1 MATADSASDSTI
13 VSAEGSNA
21 QNTGKAVHLL
31 GEIDSVYY
39 AIADRLIRAGASLTD
54 SREAAEIT
62 VAIGTAAANSADPA
76 ADIAVIPPDSLPPD
90 SKIIVRVHDLLVP
103 EGLTGWGSE
112 VIHEWV
118 EWVKE
123 GAEGLAPAD
132 LEERHWVHIRDASD
146 AISLIILADADAISQ
161 GVIDLAGRRAWSAE
175 AVLDEM
181 GLLWGR
187 YTDALNLSHSIE
199 SLSSIPSPA
208 AAQFKRRVTR
218 PNLTPLHD
226 ALKSAGHDE
235 GWHPLT
241 AMRLGIMELF
251 AHAQMKE
258 DA

>member
-1 MATADSASDSTI
+1 MATTDSASDSTI

-21 QNTGKAVHLL
+21 ENTGKAVHLL
-31 GEIDSVYY
+31 GEIDSVYH

-54 SREAAEIT
+54 SREVAEIT

-76 ADIAVIPPDSLPPD
+76 ADIAVIPPD

-123 GAEGLAPAD
+123 GAEGLAPGD
-132 LEERHWVHIRDASD
+132 LEARHWVHIRDASD

-187 YTDALNLSHSIE
+187 YTDALNLSHSID

-208 AAQFKRRVTR
+208 AAQIKRRVAR

-226 ALKSAGHDE
+226 ALKSAGRDE

>member
-1 MATADSASDSTI
+1 MTTADSASDSTI
-13 VSAEGSNA
+13 VSADGSNA
-21 QNTGKAVHLL
+21 ENTGKAVHLL
-31 GEIDSVYY
+31 GEIDSVYH

-54 SREAAEIT
+54 SRNAAEIT

-76 ADIAVIPPDSLPPD
+76 ADIAVIPPDSQPPD

-103 EGLTGWGSE
+103 EGITGWGSE

-123 GAEGLAPAD
+123 GAEGLAPPD
-132 LEERHWVHIRDASD
+132 LEARHWVHVRDASD

-187 YTDALNLSHSIE
+187 YTDA
-199 SLSSIPSPA
+199 
-208 AAQFKRRVTR
+208 
-218 PNLTPLHD
+218 PNLTPLHN
-226 ALKSAGHDE
+226 ALKSAGRDE